1 MFNIKNFSLFCLF
14 FAVLI
19 APLLADFQTFKSDSG
34 ATIEAELIEL
44 GKSGKTVDIRLKNG
58 NKISAD
64 LSSFSSE
71 DQSKIKEWWRDTQ
84 AEKQVLSH
92 ESRIDINAKMNRKS
106 RDNKYNGYYHTDD
119 QTKSYFPEVVIKN
132 RELDTFTGNTVRV
145 VVIAKDLH
153 TPDQRLIVSAK
164 TLEANFDDRSETI
177 LESDPFKLRLYE
189 YDSSYFNYDYAYGYE
204 YEGYA
209 VVIKNSKGEITHFR
223 ATKAKYISNMK
234 LIYECEAGQI
244 YDESVSRKLNVSPN
258 SYFVR

>member
-44 GKSGKTVDIRLKNG
+44 GKSGKTVDIRLRNG

-119 QTKSYFPEVVIKN
+119 QTKSYFPV
-132 RELDTFTGNTVRV
+132 
-145 VVIAKDLH
+145 
-153 TPDQRLIVSAK
+153 
-164 TLEANFDDRSETI
+164 
-177 LESDPFKLRLYE
+177 
-189 YDSSYFNYDYAYGYE
+189 
-204 YEGYA
+204 